1 MRFDNGMLGM
11 CISVLAI
18 VGMILAGF
26 ALSVNQSERVVTGY
40 EYVTDVSG
48 LFDYSQDPQYVAY
61 NPAANWTGFYT
72 TDSDVTDGIDFDV
85 SGSANNFPIKQP
97 STQISSNSQDLETLN
112 LTQLNPPVDTDR
124 GTMGPF
130 WGIMWNTDVHFPTPN
145 ESTDSDYPRDYSP
158 YPYVATLTTLVSALT
173 TTGADRITINMGT
186 GDSAPVVAPS
196 SGWVYDEIRSTV
208 EGMGNRYWD
217 TYTLNLTDSER
228 VTSIT
233 IALESGLCTGYAA
246 DGSTVWTG
254 ESASD
259 LCIMYGFVE
268 SSTSG
273 SGIQDQ
279 QLTSTVTV
287 TLFDDPTP
295 IYINTNEGVTLSDA
309 SVSWYNGYPV
319 GSMDILFRV
328 PDTGTAYTNTISV
341 PLTSGPDGE
350 SVGTVNVYIAV
361 ASSGRVL
368 VTISDGSNEQTM
380 DIGQWRNFML
390 SMDFI
395 GGSYSVTPVSSFATF
410 NDYALSGNTRIFG
423 EISLRGTA
431 GTVTWGYTGSS
442 LLFGVVDTTVFMNT
456 YGVVMTDPSLAITE
470 YFPEL
475 ADVRLNF
482 YSFALYGDSI
492 TINGQTFA
500 VDDSAMITIPGGGTH
515 TLTNIYITLED
526 RTSLTFVNDGVTV
539 DLGPTTTDMISFSG
553 NWYFTTGLYE
563 GYETTETYYDW
574 TVDRFIF
581 ESDGAVVVFLGLL
594 VLGTA
599 IGAKVVGIRTLDIVV
614 VACAGLF
621 GYVMLGVF

>member
-1 MRFDNGMLGM
+1 MRYDNGMLGM

-72 TDSDVTDGIDFDV
+72 TDSDVTDGIDFEV

-97 STQISSNSQDLETLN
+97 STVISTTTVTGEWDTWTHAHPPGTSDQSDVTDATHYYITDDQRTSGEGNTAYINYVTVIMLSSIIEGLSLPDAWDSATIEFPAGSIIVAPQSAWTSREVQTNPGNPIPTYITAWFLPYSTYSGISS
-112 LTQLNPPVDTDR
+112 LTIDR
-124 GTMGPF
+124 
-130 WGIMWNTDVHFPTPN
+130 
-145 ESTDSDYPRDYSP
+145 ESG
-158 YPYVATLTTLVSALT
+158 LVSAY
-173 TTGADRITINMGT
+173 G
-186 GDSAPVVAPS
+186 S
-196 SGWVYDEIRSTV
+196 SGLVDTFNLSTLTVSFNAGDVYASHGVGLT
-208 EGMGNRYWD
+208 
-217 TYTLNLTDSER
+217 NLSN
-228 VTSIT
+228 S
-233 IALESGLCTGYAA
+233 
-246 DGSTVWTG
+246 
-254 ESASD
+254 
-259 LCIMYGFVE
+259 M
-268 SSTSG
+268 
-273 SGIQDQ
+273 
-279 QLTSTVTV
+279 TVTAY
-287 TLFDDPTP
+287 DAPTP
-295 IYINTNEGVTLSDA
+295 IYLDTNRGVTLST
-309 SVSWYNGYPV
+309 SPVNWSNGYPT
-319 GSMDILFRV
+319 GSMDVLFRV

-368 VTISDGSNEQTM
+368 VTISDGSNEQTV

-410 NDYALSGNTRIFG
+410 NDYTLSGNTRTFDMIT
-423 EISLRGTA
+423 LTGTA
-431 GTVTWGYTGSS
+431 GTVTWEYTDSS
-442 LLFGVVDTTVFMNT
+442 LLLGVVNTTVFMNT

-482 YSFALYGDSI
+482 YSFALYGSSI
-492 TINGQTFA
+492 TINGQTFT
-500 VDDSAMITIPGGGTH
+500 VDDSAMITIPDGGTH
-515 TLTNIYITLED
+515 TLTNIYITFED
-526 RTSLTFVNDGVTV
+526 HTYITFANDGYTA
-539 DLGPTTTDMISFSG
+539 DLGSTTTDLISFSG

-563 GYETTETYYDW
+563 GYETTETYYEW

>member
-1 MRFDNGMLGM
+1 MRYDNGMLGM

-72 TDSDVTDGIDFDV
+72 TDPDVTDGIDFDA
-85 SGSANNFPIKQP
+85 SGSANNFPIRQER
-97 STQISSNSQDLETLN
+97 TQTSSGTVDMDTLN
-112 LTQLNPPVDTDR
+112 LTQLSPPVVIEQPQLTRWGVVFDR
-124 GTMGPF
+124 EAPTEGVPVF
-130 WGIMWNTDVHFPTPN
+130 DVPN
-145 ESTDSDYPRDYSP
+145 PD
-158 YPYVATLTTLVSALT
+158 VATLEVLVEAMSLADGSNSVTITLGSSQDSPIVIPTDDWIYRLWAPPMSSKIDSYTATYYRDASAAVT
-173 TTGADRITINMGT
+173 VTI
-186 GDSAPVVAPS
+186 D
-196 SGWVYDEIRSTV
+196 
-208 EGMGNRYWD
+208 
-217 TYTLNLTDSER
+217 
-228 VTSIT
+228 
-233 IALESGLCTGYAA
+233 LESGIAIGYTASGTVAWRGAASGMCIVYGGQAVEGSPTLWNLSTSVQYAA
-246 DGSTVWTG
+246 Y
-254 ESASD
+254 ES
-259 LCIMYGFVE
+259 
-268 SSTSG
+268 
-273 SGIQDQ
+273 
-279 QLTSTVTV
+279 
-287 TLFDDPTP
+287 PTP
-295 IYINTNEGVTLSDA
+295 IYMDTNQGISLSDA
-309 SVSWYNGYPV
+309 SVSWSNGYPV

-328 PDTGTAYTNTISV
+328 PDTGTQYTNTISV
-341 PLTSGPDGE
+341 PLTNGPDGQ
-350 SVGTVNVYIAV
+350 SVGSIEVYVAV
-361 ASSGRVL
+361 ASSGRVV
-368 VTISDGSNEQTM
+368 VTISAGDDQQTV

-390 SMDFI
+390 SLDFVN
-395 GGSYSVTPVSSFATF
+395 GSYSVTPVSAFATF
-410 NDYALSGNTRIFG
+410 NDYTLSGNTRMFDRIT
-423 EISLRGTA
+423 LAGTA

-442 LLFGVVDTTVFMNT
+442 LLFGVVNTTVFMNT

-482 YSFALYGDSI
+482 YSFALYGSSI

-581 ESDGAVVVFLGLL
+581 ESDGAVIVFLGLL